1 MSKGTSTA
9 FDNATSFSP
18 THLTG
23 TTPRNMMLID
33 LNNDG
38 YLDYDPS
45 DDDINLLHRLI
56 HNAPKAIKN
65 LQGITMSKQV
75 ELVNKLFDTFKYD
88 ITIALA
94 LLEKQKIDP
103 NIILDEHTCLL
114 LELSVRLEIVNN
126 KYKIDKILGTE
137 NTTEKSEN
145 DIDLLF

>member
-1 MSKGTSTA
+1 MRNVEKNERYIRVWDKLS
-9 FDNATSFSP
+9 
-18 THLTG
+18 HLFTY
-23 TTPRNMMLID
+23 
-33 LNNDG
+33 DG

-56 HNAPKAIKN
+56 HNAPKSIKN

-137 NTTEKSEN
+137 NTTERSEN